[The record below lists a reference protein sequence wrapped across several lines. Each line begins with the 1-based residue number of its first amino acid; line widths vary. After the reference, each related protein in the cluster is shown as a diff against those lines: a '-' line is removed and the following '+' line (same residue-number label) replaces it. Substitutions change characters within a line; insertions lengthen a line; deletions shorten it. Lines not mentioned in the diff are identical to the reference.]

1 MMRGFALDPVTFSG
15 LMIATM
21 RFCDFYV
28 TIGKFNL
35 RVKVKVRVSGCH
47 G

>member
-1 MMRGFALDPVTFSG
+1 LDPASFSG

-35 RVKVKVRVSGCH
+35 REVKVRVSGCH

>member
-1 MMRGFALDPVTFSG
+1 MMRGVASDPATFSG
-15 LMIATM
+15 MMIATM
-21 RFCDFYV
+21 RICDFCV